1 MINCKKHMKSCKA
14 RSLPRGYYESSK
26 KKGSG
31 HMQCSRR
38 CLTGLAA
45 IPAQAFAGSDTLQA
59 WVPPCA
65 CKTPIQYD
73 PRKDKGEICMS
84 KQTAIMDGN
93 QAAAYISYAF
103 TEVAGIFP
111 ITPSS
116 PMAEYV
122 DEWAA
127 NGKKNL
133 FGQPV
138 NVVEMQSE
146 GGAAGTVHG
155 SLQSGALTTTYT
167 ASQGLLLM
175 IPNMYKIAG
184 EMLPGVFHVSARTLS
199 AHALSI
205 FGDHSDVMSVR
216 NTGFSLLASSS
227 PQEVMDL
234 GAVAHLSAIHCRMPV
249 LHFFDGFRTSHE
261 IQKIE
266 ALDYEDLRPLVDMDA
281 LKAFRK
287 HSLNPEH
294 PSTRGTT
301 VNPDIFF
308 QCREACNEKVAAIP
322 AAVEHYMQEINK
334 LTGRNY
340 HLYDYYG
347 AADADRIIIVMGSVA
362 ETAKETIDYLMAQ
375 GEKVGM
381 INVHLYRPFSA
392 DHFLAAVPV
401 TCKRIAVLDRTKE
414 PGAMGEPLY
423 QDICSIYKEKGIP
436 MQIVGGRYG
445 LSSKD
450 TIPGQILSVYE
461 NLKAETPKNNFT
473 IGIVDDVTFTSLPL
487 TQEIDTSPEG
497 QTSAEFWGMG
507 SDGTVG
513 ANKNSI
519 KIIGHATDLY
529 CQAYFVYDSKKSGG
543 LTQSHLRFG
552 KNPIRS
558 PYLISSA
565 DFVACHNPSYVRQ
578 YDMVKNLKDGG
589 VFLLNCQWD
598 MQGLE
603 ENLPASMKRALAA
616 KHARFYTINA
626 IDIARN
632 LGLGNRTNTIL
643 QASFFKLSGVI
654 PIDQAVTEMKDA
666 IYKSYFKKKGQAVV
680 DMNNASIDHGLNEL
694 VEIQIPESWATAEDA
709 PKEDN
714 SPDFI
719 KEVVSVMNR
728 QEGDVLPVS
737 TMVKYGLED
746 GTWPAGT
753 SQYEK
758 RGAAVE
764 VPEWDMAKC
773 VQCNMC
779 SYVCPHAAI
788 RPILVTKEEKDASPA
803 GFETKKALGAGLD
816 KYEYRLQVSPYDCTG
831 CGSCVNC
838 CPAKE
843 KALVMKPLATQ
854 LAEGN
859 NWNYAVNK
867 VEIKKDAVNDKSIKN
882 SQFAKPYFEFSGA
895 CAGCGETPYIKL
907 VTQLFGDRMYVANAS
922 GCSSAY
928 GGSTP
933 SSPYCTDKN
942 GHGPAWA
949 MSLFEDNAEYAFGYL
964 LGQEAVKHELV
975 DKVHTLAER
984 GVAREACEAYLEKGN
999 DASVSREVSDAL
1011 LAAIADDN
1019 SEEAAFIR
1027 QNEEFLTKK
1036 SVWAFGGDG
1045 WAYDIGYGGL
1055 DHVLA
1060 SGKDIN
1066 ILVLDTEV
1074 YSNTGGQASKATA
1087 TGAVAKFFAGGK
1099 QTKKKD
1105 LGLMAMS
1112 YGYVYVAQVAMGAD
1126 PAQTLKA
1133 IREAEAYDGPSIIIC
1148 YCPCIEHGMKCG
1160 MGLSQKAQ
1168 KDAVEAG
1175 YWHLYRYNPDL
1186 KDEGKNPF
1194 ILDSKQPTGDF
1205 QKYLLGQNRYASLKL
1220 SFPDKA
1226 DALYAK
1232 AEQDAKERL
1241 ASYENLANQ

>member
-1 MINCKKHMKSCKA
+1 M
-14 RSLPRGYYESSK
+14 SK
-26 KKGSG
+26 KTE
-31 HMQCSRR
+31 
-38 CLTGLAA
+38 L
-45 IPAQAFAGSDTLQA
+45 
-59 WVPPCA
+59 
-65 CKTPIQYD
+65 
-73 PRKDKGEICMS
+73 
-84 KQTAIMDGN
+84 MDGN
-93 QAAAYISYAF
+93 QAAAYVSYAF

-138 NVVEMQSE
+138 QVVEMQSE

-216 NTGFSLLASSS
+216 STGFSMVASSS

-234 GAVAHLSAIHCRMPV
+234 GAVSHLAAIHCRMPV

-266 ALDYEDLRPLVDMDA
+266 ALDYEDLRPLVDMEA

-308 QCREACNEKVAAIP
+308 QCREACNSKIAEIP
-322 AAVEHYMQEINK
+322 AAVEYYMQEVGKI
-334 LTGRNY
+334 TGRPH
-340 HLYDYYG
+340 HLFDYYG
-347 AADADRIIIVMGSVA
+347 APDADRVMIVMGSVA
-362 ETAKETIDYLMAQ
+362 ETAKETVDYLTAQ
-375 GEKVGM
+375 GEKVGL

-392 DHFLAAVPV
+392 EHFLASLPATV
-401 TCKRIAVLDRTKE
+401 KRIAVLDRTKE

-423 QDICSIYKEKGIP
+423 QDICTIYKERGIP
-436 MQIVGGRYG
+436 MEIVNGRYG

-450 TIPGQILSVYE
+450 TTPGQMLAVFD
-461 NLKAETPKNNFT
+461 NLKLDAPKTNFT
-473 IGIVDDVTFTSLPL
+473 VGIVDDVTFTSLPL
-487 TQEIDTSPEG
+487 TKEIDTSPAG

-552 KNPIRS
+552 KEPIRS

-578 YDMVKNLKDGG
+578 YDMVKNLKEGG
-589 VFLLNCQWD
+589 TFLLNCQWD
-598 MQGLE
+598 MDGLE
-603 ENLPASMKRALAA
+603 KHLPASMKRSLAE
-616 KHARFYTINA
+616 KHAKFYTINA
-626 IDIARN
+626 IDIARG

-643 QASFFKLSGVI
+643 QAAFFKLSGVI
-654 PIDQAVTEMKDA
+654 PVDTAVNEMKEA

-694 VEIQIPESWATAEDA
+694 VEIRIPNAWLTALDEPGADS
-709 PKEDN
+709 
-714 SPDFI
+714 SPAFI

-728 QEGDVLPVS
+728 QEGDILPVS
-737 TMVKYGLED
+737 TMTKYGLED
-746 GTWPAGT
+746 GTWPSGT
-753 SQYEK
+753 SKYEK

-764 VPEWDMAKC
+764 VPVWNMDAC
-773 VQCNMC
+773 IQCNQC
-779 SYVCPHAAI
+779 SLVCPHAAI
-788 RPILVTKEEKDASPA
+788 RPILLNEDEVKAAPA

-816 KYEYRLQVSPYDCTG
+816 KYQYRMQVSPYDCTG
-831 CGSCVNC
+831 CGSCVNG

-843 KALVMKPLATQ
+843 KALVMAPLDTQ
-854 LAEGN
+854 LKEAE
-859 NWNYAVNK
+859 NWTFAVEE
-867 VEIKKDAVNDKSIKN
+867 VAIKTDAVSAKSVKS

-907 VTQLFGDRMYVANAS
+907 VTQLFGDRMYIANAS

-933 SSPYCTDKN
+933 SSPYCTDKK
-942 GHGPAWA
+942 GCGPAWA
-949 MSLFEDNAEYAFGYL
+949 MSLFEDNAEYAYGYL
-964 LGQEAVKHELV
+964 LGQDAVRQQLAE
-975 DKVHTLAER
+975 KVHALAER
-984 GVAREACEAYLEKGN
+984 GVAKDACEAYLEKGN
-999 DASVSREVSDAL
+999 DAAVSRAVSDSL
-1011 LAAIADDN
+1011 LAALVDDT
-1019 SEEAAFIR
+1019 SEEAEFIR

-1066 ILVLDTEV
+1066 VLVLDTEV
-1074 YSNTGGQASKATA
+1074 YSNTGGQASKSTA
-1087 TGAVAKFFAGGK
+1087 AGAIAKFSASGK
-1099 QTKKKD
+1099 ATKKKD

-1126 PAQTLKA
+1126 QAQTLRA
-1133 IREAEAYDGPSIIIC
+1133 IREAEAYDGPSLIIC

-1160 MGLSQKAQ
+1160 MGLSQQEEK
-1168 KDAVEAG
+1168 KAVEAG

-1186 KDEGKNPF
+1186 KEEGKNPF
-1194 ILDSKQPTGDF
+1194 SLDSKAPTGDF
-1205 QKYLLGQNRYASLKL
+1205 QKFLLGQNRYASLKL

-1226 DALYAK
+1226 EALYSK
-1232 AEQDAKERL
+1232 AERDAEERL
-1241 ASYENLANQ
+1241 ESYRNLTRE

>member
-1 MINCKKHMKSCKA
+1 MIEGGNVM
-14 RSLPRGYYESSK
+14 
-26 KKGSG
+26 
-31 HMQCSRR
+31 
-38 CLTGLAA
+38 
-45 IPAQAFAGSDTLQA
+45 
-59 WVPPCA
+59 
-65 CKTPIQYD
+65 IQ
-73 PRKDKGEICMS
+73 
-84 KQTAIMDGN
+84 KQELMDGN

-138 NVVEMQSE
+138 QVVEMQSE

-216 NTGFSLLASSS
+216 NTGFALLAASS

-234 GAVAHLSAIHCRMPV
+234 GAVAHLSAIKGRMPF

-266 ALDYEDLRPLVDMDA
+266 ALDYEDLRPLVDMEA
-281 LKAFRK
+281 MRAFRK
-287 HSLNPEH
+287 NGLNPEH
-294 PSTRGTT
+294 PATRGTT

-308 QCREACNEKVAAIP
+308 QCREACNEKVAALP
-322 AAVEHYMQEINK
+322 AVVEGYMEAINK

-340 HLYDYYG
+340 RLFDYYG
-347 AADADRIIIVMGSVA
+347 APDAQRVIVLMGSAA
-362 ETAKETIDYLMAQ
+362 ETAKETVDYLTAR
-375 GEKVGM
+375 GEKVGL

-392 DHFLAAVPV
+392 EHFLAALPAAAR
-401 TCKRIAVLDRTKE
+401 KIAVLDRTKE

-423 QDICSIYKEKGIP
+423 QDVCAVCQRRG
-436 MQIVGGRYG
+436 MDLDIVGGRYG

-450 TIPGQILSVYE
+450 TTPGQILAVFE
-461 NLKAETPKNNFT
+461 NLKLDAPKHDFT
-473 IGIVDDVTFTSLPL
+473 VGIVDDVTHTSLPDAG
-487 TQEIDTSPEG
+487 EIDTAPAG

-552 KNPIRS
+552 KKPIRS
-558 PYLISSA
+558 PYLIPAA
-565 DFVACHNPSYVRQ
+565 DFVACHTPSYVNK
-578 YDMVKNLKDGG
+578 YDMVKNLKEGG
-589 VFLLNCQWD
+589 TFLLNCQWD
-598 MQGLE
+598 MEGLE
-603 ENLPASMKRALAA
+603 QNLPASMKRALAE
-616 KHARFYTINA
+616 KHAKFYTINA
-626 IDIARN
+626 VDIARQ

-643 QASFFKLSGVI
+643 QAAFFTLTGVI
-654 PIDQAVTEMKDA
+654 PIDQAVQEMKDA
-666 IYKSYFKKKGQAVV
+666 IYKTYYKKKGQAVV
-680 DMNNASIDHGLNEL
+680 DMNNASIDHGINEL
-694 VEIQIPESWATAEDA
+694 VQILIPDSWLTAQDA
-709 PKEDN
+709 PARDDGR
-714 SPDFI
+714 PAFI
-719 KEVVSVMNR
+719 REVVDVMNC

-737 TMVKYGLED
+737 TMKKYGLED

-753 SQYEK
+753 SKYEK

-764 VPEWDMAKC
+764 VPEWDLAKC
-773 VQCNMC
+773 IQCNQC
-779 SYVCPHAAI
+779 AFVCPHAAI
-788 RPILVTKEEKDASPA
+788 RPVLLDEAERKAAPARFQTKAA
-803 GFETKKALGAGLD
+803 AGLPQ
-816 KYEYRLQVSPYDCTG
+816 YQYRMQVSPYDCTG
-831 CGSCVNC
+831 CGSCVNV

-843 KALVMKPLATQ
+843 KALVMRPLASQ
-854 LAEGN
+854 LKEAD
-859 NWNYAVNK
+859 NWTYAVEEVAVK
-867 VEIKKDAVNDKSIKN
+867 ADAVSDKSVKA
-882 SQFAKPYFEFSGA
+882 SQFAKSYFEFSGA

-907 VTQLFGDRMYVANAS
+907 VTQLFGDRMYITNAS

-933 SSPYCTDKN
+933 SSPYCTDKR
-942 GHGPAWA
+942 GFGPAWA
-949 MSLFEDNAEYAFGYL
+949 MSLFEDNAEYAYGYL
-964 LGQEAVKHELV
+964 LGQDAVKRQLV
-975 DKVHTLAER
+975 EKVETLLAR
-984 GVAREACEAYLEKGN
+984 GAAADACRAYLEGGN
-999 DASVSREVSDAL
+999 DPRTSRQVSDAL
-1011 LAAIADDN
+1011 LSALEGN
-1019 SEEAAFIR
+1019 ESEEAVFIR
-1027 QNEEFLTKK
+1027 QNREFLTKK

-1060 SGKDIN
+1060 SGQDIN
-1066 ILVLDTEV
+1066 VLVMDTEV
-1074 YSNTGGQASKATA
+1074 YSNTGGQASKSTPE
-1087 TGAVAKFFAGGK
+1087 GAIAKFAAGGK
-1099 QTKKKD
+1099 NVKKKD

-1126 PAQTLKA
+1126 QAQTLRA
-1133 IREAEAYDGPSIIIC
+1133 IREAEAYPGPSLVIA

-1160 MGLSQKAQ
+1160 MGLSQAEQ
-1168 KDAVEAG
+1168 KKAVECG
-1175 YWHLYRYNPDL
+1175 YWHLYRYDPR
-1186 KDEGKNPF
+1186 KKESGENPF
-1194 ILDSKQPTGDF
+1194 TLDSKTPTGDF
-1205 QKYLLGQNRYASLKL
+1205 RQFLLGQNRYASLKL
-1220 SFPDKA
+1220 SFPDRAEELYDKA
-1226 DALYAK
+1226 ARDAL
-1232 AEQDAKERL
+1232 ERL
-1241 ASYENLANQ
+1241 KSYQTLAGQ